1 MEPELLLLLRSSKG
15 GAMPTGG
22 CVGSWLS
29 SNRAASLLIRPR
41 ITNHRRLGT

>member
-22 CVGSWLS
+22 CGELAQLKS
-29 SNRAASLLIRPR
+29 RAAFILYGRE
-41 ITNHRRLGT
+41 